1 MVTTQYLADL
11 ISLASMIWTQDN
23 IIGSIVFF
31 GLVVAY
37 LILVGIQAN
46 PKYKKKI
53 IPVLVFLL
61 GIVAI
66 PATFST
72 NLVQSF
78 LIQMLP
84 CSWRSGILEFLNTYS
99 VPLATIIS
107 FLQSFP
113 SMFPSASI
121 PVLITQRDQYKEKL
135 QNEIKCKHQKLEEL
149 KQKIKEANEHQQESQ
164 HPDEH
169 PDSGKEETTQND
181 VVE

>member
-1 MVTTQYLADL
+1 MANLILFMMVTTQYLADL

-23 IIGSIVFF
+23 IIGNIVFL
-31 GLVVAY
+31 GLIVAY
-37 LILVGIQAN
+37 LVLVGIQAV

-61 GIVAI
+61 GIIAI
-66 PATFST
+66 PATFSMS
-72 NLVQSF
+72 LVQNF

-121 PVLITQRDQYKEKL
+121 PVLITQRGKYKEKV
-135 QNEIKCKHQKLEEL
+135 QHDVKAKHQNLVEL
-149 KQKIKEANEHQQESQ
+149 R
-164 HPDEH
+164 
-169 PDSGKEETTQND
+169 
-181 VVE
+181 